1 MGDLELKKPV
11 RLWNGALNGPL
22 LIAASVCITLALWMG
37 TKIHR
42 QDWFSYPALYGSKT
56 CALTAATL
64 MGWLMLLASRTRWIE
79 GLFGGLDRAYAWHRK
94 LGMSVGVLLILHPLF
109 LAEPRIPR
117 VFWALSYLVVPFP
130 YPDTQ
135 YQVGANLG
143 ALILLSMIGLLL
155 LARRLSRPYQ
165 KWLRT
170 HRWMGAVYLASLL
183 HIALVE
189 RDVAHYPLLGIW
201 LWAWLLFGT
210 GVWLSIRFFR
220 FWGPHVEYRVVG
232 IEVVDSLLR
241 IRLQPEAR
249 SLNFEPGQ
257 WVFVEAPGVGELG
270 ERHPLSLASAPRED
284 GTIELGVRVVGPWT
298 SALKDLHQGSR
309 VRLYGPYGVLGRHFL
324 EQEHDI
330 VCIGGGIGITPFLGL
345 WELALHSEDRLPDDE
360 IQAPARPT
368 REAIRLWKSPR
379 VQLFYLVKDQREAIF
394 DSWIRQTAIA
404 SRFHGLE
411 HAAERG
417 HQYELIVSP
426 SSNPVSLQELSA
438 RCGGLEGKRI
448 LLCGPPQMIASFRE
462 QAHML
467 HLPPESIASERFE
480 WRAADS

>member
-1 MGDLELKKPV
+1 MRDLEHRQPV

-117 VFWALSYLVVPFP
+117 VFWALSYILVPFP

-165 KWLRT
+165 KWLQI
-170 HRWMGAVYLASLL
+170 HRWMGAVYLLSLV
-183 HIALVE
+183 HIALVD
-189 RDVAHYPLLGIW
+189 RDVAHYPVLGVW
-201 LWAWLLFGT
+201 LWSWLLFGAGMWLAIRCFGWW
-210 GVWLSIRFFR
+210 GV
-220 FWGPHVEYRVVG
+220 HVDYQVAG
-232 IEVVDSLLR
+232 IETADNLLR
-241 IRLQPEAR
+241 LRLKPIGRRLE
-249 SLNFEPGQ
+249 FEPGQ
-257 WVFVEAPGVGELG
+257 WVFVEAQGVGEPG
-270 ERHPLSLASAPRED
+270 ERHPLSVASAPRED
-284 GTIELGVRVVGPWT
+284 GTVELGVRVVGPWT
-298 SALKDLHQGSR
+298 AALRDLLPGAR
-309 VRLYGPYGVLGRHFL
+309 IRLYGPFGILGRQFL
-324 EQEHDI
+324 EQEQDI

-345 WELALHSEDRLPDDE
+345 WELALHSEERSSGDE
-360 IQAPARPT
+360 IVPPPKLT
-368 REAIRLWKSPR
+368 RETIRRWKSPR
-379 VQLFYLVKDQREAIF
+379 VQLFYLVKDPHEAIF
-394 DSWIRQTAIA
+394 DPWIRQTAIA

-411 HAAERG
+411 HASERG
-417 HQYELIVSP
+417 HLYELIVSP
-426 SSNPVSLQELSA
+426 PSNPVALHDLSA
-438 RCGGLEGKRI
+438 RCGGLEGKKI
-448 LLCGPPQMIASFRE
+448 LLCGPPQMIAAFRE
-462 QAHML
+462 QAQLL
-467 HLPPESIASERFE
+467 HLPPEAIASELFE
-480 WRAADS
+480 WRAGDV